1 MTRDR
6 DGDIDDISDLNDI
19 SESLASDVNELIET
33 VTLNQTHTEIN
44 FNNVTV
50 SIAQLTEELRALRF
64 EVVEARRENRA
75 L

>member
-1 MTRDR
+1 MARDR